1 MSRASPD
8 IPQVAKME
16 SDDVMQEDEDDQE
29 SRAPSPKDN
38 QNPKNITEK
47 TPGKEDAIVEIPS
60 KQ

>member
-1 MSRASPD
+1 
-8 IPQVAKME
+8 ME